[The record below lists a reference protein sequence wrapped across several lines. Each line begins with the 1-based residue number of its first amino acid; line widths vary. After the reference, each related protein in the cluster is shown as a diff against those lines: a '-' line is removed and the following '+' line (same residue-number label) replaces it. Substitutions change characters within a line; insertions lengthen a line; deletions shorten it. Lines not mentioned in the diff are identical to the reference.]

1 MSKYEKFSKEELMAI
16 AEKQDSE
23 LASKKYG
30 LNWDAEREPEQVVL
44 IVKIIYGF

>member
-1 MSKYEKFSKEELMAI
+1 MSKYEKFSKEELVAI

-30 LNWDAEREPEQVVL
+30 LNWDSGGNRKRLYKWILE
-44 IVKIIYGF
+44 

>member
-23 LASKKYG
+23 RGRIL
-30 LNWDAEREPEQVVL
+30 EQ
-44 IVKIIYGF
+44 

>member
-1 MSKYEKFSKEELMAI
+1 MSKYEKFSKEELVAI

-30 LNWDAEREPEQVVL
+30 LVWDSERELSNSEFQA
-44 IVKIIYGF
+44 INF